1 MFDFNV
7 IINGKSGF
15 KATVMPTGK
24 FLGGINSAIQFILYG
39 KSRSFRKVVGN
50 KSATRGQP
58 QLLEHN
64 AMAWIKPLEIPCY
77 EFCPADVEI
86 LKLIKNRR

>member
-7 IINGKSGF
+7 IINCKSGLVDGY
-15 KATVMPTGK
+15 ACGK
-24 FLGGINSAIQFILYG
+24 FFGGINSAIQFILYG

-64 AMAWIKPLEIPCY
+64 AMAWITPLEIPCY